1 MNDVE
6 FEELL
11 SSVCDMGRHIRG
23 EEVNGVIVREFS
35 DPNVKAIRAQTGLSQ
50 TGFAHLIGVKPKT
63 LQNWEQKRVRPTGA
77 ARALLRIVEVN
88 PQALSALHIC

>member
-6 FEELL
+6 FEDLL
-11 SSVCDMGRHIRG
+11 SSVRDMGRHMRG
-23 EEVNGVIVREFS
+23 EEIDGVVVQEFA
-35 DPNVKAIRAQTGLSQ
+35 DPNVKAIREQTGLSQ
-50 TGFAHLIGVKPKT
+50 TGFAYLIGVKPKT

-88 PQALSALHIC
+88 PQALSALHM